1 MVEGQSVVGLVVTF
15 ILVAVVL
22 LIGTSIMG
30 ATSSGFDCKTLSG
43 YNSGGSNDAA
53 KYPSGTW
60 AGTCFQLQQQTNSA
74 YSILTVVLIV
84 TAAAGVLFV
93 IRMFG

>member
-43 YNSGGSNDAA
+43 YDSTKSGAEQ
-53 KYPSGTW
+53 YPTGTW
-60 AGTCFQLQQQTNSA
+60 AGTCYQLQQQTNSA